1 LRIVTKLYGAACTKA
16 GETALQAICDGFDSH
31 LLHMEKFSFE
41 EGIDYYLEKGKIVYT
56 ERYLKKRGT
65 CCGNICRHCPFD
77 PTNSK
82 GNKNLKEN
90 INKNLD

>member
-1 LRIVTKLYGAACTKA
+1 
-16 GETALQAICDGFDSH
+16 
-31 LLHMEKFSFE
+31 MENFSFE

-56 ERYLKKRGT
+56 ENYLKKRGT

-82 GNKNLKEN
+82 GNKNLKEK

>member
-1 LRIVTKLYGAACTKA
+1 
-16 GETALQAICDGFDSH
+16 
-31 LLHMEKFSFE
+31 MENFSFE

-56 ERYLKKRGT
+56 ENYLKKRGT
-65 CCGNICRHCPFD
+65 CCGSDNGCRHCPFN